1 MKYRDIRNHFW
12 CNLMLVYG
20 MALIRK
26 LLKLFM
32 ARNERER
39 PMLRKNQITLAHEAI
54 SFANFSSLK
63 SDKTR

>member
-1 MKYRDIRNHFW
+1 MAFDIII
-12 CNLMLVYG
+12 LVYG

-32 ARNERER
+32 AGYEKREANVT
-39 PMLRKNQITLAHEAI
+39 KNQITLAHEAI